1 MHLLCPR
8 TARQSR
14 DCLRV
19 RVLHSCTAIF
29 APAALFP
36 GISRRCT
43 GRCVRLRQ
51 RSPRYRHIR
60 FNREC
65 HPSWHLRR
73 LASRRY
79 ASHRNPTASAQAVCH
94 PLSGGSVA
102 CLVSACASLHAG
114 DRALCAVI
122 AFQCSAVQLIAVQ
135 CLPIRFAPRFGIAF
149 SLCKARPESRPL
161 LTIGAS
167 AFACADSHKE
177 PDRRIAR
184 ADEER
189 QRGAGD
195 VERGGVVQTPQ
206 MCEDMVTGG
215 IPP

>member
-1 MHLLCPR
+1 MLICGKCR
-8 TARQSR
+8 AAFR
-14 DCLRV
+14 RV
-19 RVLHSCTAIF
+19 ACCASALSSHRSTITRLPSGTSPSQLHAIL
-29 APAALFP
+29 APSALFP

-43 GRCVRLRQ
+43 GRCVRLRL
-51 RSPRYRHIR
+51 RSPRYRRIR

-122 AFQCSAVQLIAVQ
+122 AFQCSAVQQIAVQ
-135 CLPIRFAPRFGIAF
+135 CLAIHFALRLEIAF
-149 SLCKARPESRPL
+149 PLCKARPESQVL
-161 LTIGAS
+161 LPIGATTIVGD
-167 AFACADSHKE
+167 CGLCVV
-177 PDRRIAR
+177 IA
-184 ADEER
+184 
-189 QRGAGD
+189 
-195 VERGGVVQTPQ
+195 V
-206 MCEDMVTGG
+206 
-215 IPP
+215 

>member
-19 RVLHSCTAIF
+19 RVLLSCTAIF
-29 APAALFP
+29 APSALFP

-43 GRCVRLRQ
+43 GRCVRLRL
-51 RSPRYRHIR
+51 RSPRYRRIR

-114 DRALCAVI
+114 DCALCAVI
-122 AFQCSAVQLIAVQ
+122 AVQ
-135 CLPIRFAPRFGIAF
+135 CLQFVLCRARRGLLCNGGLLDIALRSRASCRAVRRESPVHCCGATAP
-149 SLCKARPESRPL
+149 
-161 LTIGAS
+161 
-167 AFACADSHKE
+167 
-177 PDRRIAR
+177 
-184 ADEER
+184 
-189 QRGAGD
+189 
-195 VERGGVVQTPQ
+195 
-206 MCEDMVTGG
+206 
-215 IPP
+215 

>member
-1 MHLLCPR
+1 MAVACCASALSSYRSTITRLPSG
-8 TARQSR
+8 TSPSQ
-14 DCLRV
+14 
-19 RVLHSCTAIF
+19 LHAIF
-29 APAALFP
+29 APSALFP

-43 GRCVRLRQ
+43 GRCVRLRL
-51 RSPRYRHIR
+51 RSPRYRRIR

-102 CLVSACASLHAG
+102 CLVFACASLHAG

-135 CLPIRFAPRFGIAF
+135 CLPIRFALSFEIAF
-149 SLCKARPESRPL
+149 SLCKAKPESRPL
-161 LTIGAS
+161 LPIGAS
-167 AFACADSHKE
+167 NKACADSRKGS
-177 PDRRIAR
+177 DRQLAR
-184 ADEER
+184 ADAKH
-189 QRGAGD
+189 QPRG
-195 VERGGVVQTPQ
+195 RRR
-206 MCEDMVTGG
+206 
-215 IPP
+215 

>member
-1 MHLLCPR
+1 MQCL
-8 TARQSR
+8 SR
-14 DCLRV
+14 RGKCREMRRSEAEGRFGGAEPEGCASIRAFRRV
-19 RVLHSCTAIF
+19 ACCASALSSHRSTITRLPSGTSPSQLHAIF
-29 APAALFP
+29 APSALFP

-43 GRCVRLRQ
+43 GRCVRLRL
-51 RSPRYRHIR
+51 RSPRYRRIR

-122 AFQCSAVQLIAVQ
+122 AFQCFAVQLIAVQ
-135 CLPIRFAPRFGIAF
+135 CLQFALR
-149 SLCKARPESRPL
+149 
-161 LTIGAS
+161 
-167 AFACADSHKE
+167 
-177 PDRRIAR
+177 
-184 ADEER
+184 
-189 QRGAGD
+189 
-195 VERGGVVQTPQ
+195 
-206 MCEDMVTGG
+206 
-215 IPP
+215 

>member
-29 APAALFP
+29 APSALFP

-43 GRCVRLRQ
+43 GRCVRLRL
-51 RSPRYRHIR
+51 RSPRYRRIR

-79 ASHRNPTASAQAVCH
+79 ASHRNPTASAHAVCH

-102 CLVSACASLHAG
+102 SLVSACASLHAG

-122 AFQCSAVQLIAVQ
+122 AFQCSAVQRIAVQ
-135 CLPIRFAPRFGIAF
+135 CLSIRFALRREIAF
-149 SLCKARPESRPL
+149 SLCKENK
-161 LTIGAS
+161 TIGS
-167 AFACADSHKE
+167 
-177 PDRRIAR
+177 
-184 ADEER
+184 
-189 QRGAGD
+189 QL
-195 VERGGVVQTPQ
+195 QTHLYR
-206 MCEDMVTGG
+206 
-215 IPP
+215 

>member
-1 MHLLCPR
+1 MRSASPARLPSASLR
-8 TARQSR
+8 RISRQSR

-19 RVLHSCTAIF
+19 RVRRGYTAIF
-29 APAALFP
+29 APSALFP

-43 GRCVRLRQ
+43 WRCVRLRL
-51 RSPRYRHIR
+51 RSPRYRRIR

-102 CLVSACASLHAG
+102 SLVFACASLHAG

-122 AFQCSAVQLIAVQ
+122 AFRCSAVQQIAVQ
-135 CLPIRFAPRFGIAF
+135 WLPIRFALLFEIAF
-149 SLCKARPESRPL
+149 SLCKAKPESRPL
-161 LTIGAS
+161 LS
-167 AFACADSHKE
+167 NRCDN
-177 PDRRIAR
+177 
-184 ADEER
+184 
-189 QRGAGD
+189 
-195 VERGGVVQTPQ
+195 
-206 MCEDMVTGG
+206 
-215 IPP
+215 

>member
-1 MHLLCPR
+1 MHKHPRELRVVCSACESAENAGRLLGAYLAAHLPCPR

-29 APAALFP
+29 APSALFP

-43 GRCVRLRQ
+43 GRCVRLRL
-51 RSPRYRHIR
+51 RSSRYRRIR

-73 LASRRY
+73 LATRRY

-122 AFQCSAVQLIAVQ
+122 AVQRFAVQPIAVQ
-135 CLPIRFAPRFGIAF
+135 CLQFV
-149 SLCKARPESRPL
+149 L
-161 LTIGAS
+161 
-167 AFACADSHKE
+167 
-177 PDRRIAR
+177 RR
-184 ADEER
+184 
-189 QRGAGD
+189 
-195 VERGGVVQTPQ
+195 V
-206 MCEDMVTGG
+206 
-215 IPP
+215 